1 MGPQTNL
8 VWIDLEMTGLNV
20 ETDVILEIASIVTD
34 AGLDVVAEGP
44 ALAIHQGERTLAEM
58 DEWCVEH
65 HTASGLVDRVRHSK
79 ISLADAEAATLS
91 FVERHCPPQAAPLCG
106 NSVWQDRRFLAR
118 YMPALNNHL
127 HYRIVDVST
136 VKELALRWR
145 PQLVDAFKK
154 KNTHR
159 ALDDIR
165 ESIGELRHY
174 REHFFAL

>member
-1 MGPQTNL
+1 MDPQTNL

-20 ETDVILEIASIVTD
+20 ETDVILEIASVVTD
-34 AGLDVVAEGP
+34 ADLAVIAEGP
-44 ALAIHQGERTLAEM
+44 ALAIRQGERALAAM

-65 HTASGLVDRVRHSK
+65 HTASGLVDRVRQSK
-79 ISLADAEAATLS
+79 TTLAEAEAATLS
-91 FVERHCPPQAAPLCG
+91 FVELHCPPRTSPLCG
-106 NSVWQDRRFLAR
+106 NSLWQDRRFLAR
-118 YMPALNNHL
+118 YMPALESHL

-145 PQLVDAFKK
+145 PQLADGFKK
-154 KNTHR
+154 KNAHR